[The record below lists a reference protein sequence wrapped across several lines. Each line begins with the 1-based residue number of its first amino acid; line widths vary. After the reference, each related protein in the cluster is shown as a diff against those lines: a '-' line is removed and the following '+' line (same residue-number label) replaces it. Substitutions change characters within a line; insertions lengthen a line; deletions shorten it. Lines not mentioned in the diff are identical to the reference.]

1 MACTEFYGSARKGE
15 PNLNWWGEERL
26 QKKMTV
32 KMCARYKDGKV
43 GSSKSHSEK

>member
-1 MACTEFYGSARKGE
+1 MACAEFCGSTRKGE
-15 PNLNWWGEERL
+15 PNLNWSGEESL
-26 QKKMTV
+26 QKKITL